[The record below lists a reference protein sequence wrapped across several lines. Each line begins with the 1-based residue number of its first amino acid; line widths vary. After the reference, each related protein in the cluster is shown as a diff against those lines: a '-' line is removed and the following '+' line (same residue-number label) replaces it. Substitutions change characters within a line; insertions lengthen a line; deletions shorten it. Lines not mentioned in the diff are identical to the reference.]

1 MVAVEIAHRLGDAVT
16 PEELDRRRPVWDVMS
31 DVFLDTETRW
41 EMPRIAL
48 ALARS
53 GYSAEE
59 LEAIWEHEIVP
70 ECAWNLLQVAGE
82 WALFVVD
89 EDRLTERAEGKRP
102 LLDRMIGIASPLVI
116 GAQWRAIKAMRD
128 MLLALST
135 DEAEQTS
142 RAAMWTAFV
151 HVYVE
156 ASLERVDFLAAH
168 LASLQATRAN
178 EPSMLAAFDEVRPVF
193 RSLLLGEERADEERR
208 AGDVREVIARAAA
221 PR

>member
-1 MVAVEIAHRLGDAVT
+1 MS
-16 PEELDRRRPVWDVMS
+16 PEDLERRRPVWDVMS

-89 EDRLTERAEGKRP
+89 EDRLTERAEGKRT
-102 LLDRMIGIASPLVI
+102 LLDRMMGVASPLVV
-116 GAQWRAIKAMRD
+116 GSQWRAIKAMRD
-128 MLLALST
+128 MLLGVAAES
-135 DEAEQTS
+135 DEETQAART
-142 RAAMWTAFV
+142 AMWTAYV

-156 ASLERVDFLAAH
+156 ASLEQVPFLATD
-168 LASLQATRAN
+168 LASLRATGATEAELLRAW
-178 EPSMLAAFDEVRPVF
+178 EEVRPVF
-193 RSLLLGEERADEERR
+193 RSLLLRDERGDEERR
-208 AGDVREVIARAAA
+208 ARDVRAVIARAAS
-221 PR
+221 R

>member
-1 MVAVEIAHRLGDAVT
+1 MS
-16 PEELDRRRPVWDVMS
+16 PEDLERRRPVWDVMS

-53 GYSAEE
+53 GYSVDE

-102 LLDRMIGIASPLVI
+102 LLDRMMGVASPLVI

-128 MLLALST
+128 MLLALSS
-135 DEAEQTS
+135 DEAAQAA
-142 RAAMWTAFV
+142 RAAMWTVFV

-156 ASLERVDFLAAH
+156 ASLERVAFLATD
-168 LASLQATRAN
+168 LASLRATGASDAELLRAW
-178 EPSMLAAFDEVRPVF
+178 DEVRPVF
-193 RSLLLGEERADEERR
+193 RSLLLREERGDEERR
-208 AGDVREVIARAAA
+208 ASDVREVIARAAA
-221 PR
+221 R

>member
-1 MVAVEIAHRLGDAVT
+1 
-16 PEELDRRRPVWDVMS
+16 MS

-48 ALARS
+48 GLARS

-89 EDRLTERAEGKRP
+89 EDRLTERAEGKRS
-102 LLDRMIGIASPLVI
+102 LLDRMMGVASPLVL
-116 GAQWRAIKAMRD
+116 GAHWRAITAMRD
-128 MLLALST
+128 MLLALSH
-135 DEAEQTS
+135 DEAAQTA

-151 HVYVE
+151 HVYFE
-156 ASLERVDFLAAH
+156 ASLEGVAFFATH
-168 LASLQATRAN
+168 LASLRATGAS
-178 EPSMLAAFDEVRPVF
+178 EPELVRAFDEARSVF
-193 RSLLLGEERADEERR
+193 CSLLLGDERADEERR
-208 AGDVREVIARAAA
+208 ARDVREVIARATAA
-221 PR
+221 R

>member
-1 MVAVEIAHRLGDAVT
+1 MS
-16 PEELDRRRPVWDVMS
+16 PEDLERRRPVWDVMS

-53 GYSAEE
+53 GYSTEE

-70 ECAWNLLQVAGE
+70 ECAWNLLQLAGE

-102 LLDRMIGIASPLVI
+102 LLDRLMGVASPLVI

-128 MLLALST
+128 MLLGVA
-135 DEAEQTS
+135 AERGEEEQAA

-156 ASLERVDFLAAH
+156 ASLEHVAFLATDVTNLRATG
-168 LASLQATRAN
+168 ASEADLVR
-178 EPSMLAAFDEVRPVF
+178 AFDEVRPVF
-193 RSLLLGEERADEERR
+193 RSLLLRDERSDEERR
-208 AGDVREVIARAAA
+208 ARDVREVIARAAA
-221 PR
+221 R

>member
-1 MVAVEIAHRLGDAVT
+1 MT
-16 PEELDRRRPVWDVMS
+16 PEELERRRPVWDVMS

-41 EMPRIAL
+41 EMPRIAF

-53 GYSAEE
+53 GYSAAE

-102 LLDRMIGIASPLVI
+102 LLDRMMGVASPLVI
-116 GAQWRAIKAMRD
+116 GGQWRAIKAMRD
-128 MLLALST
+128 ALIALSP
-135 DEAEQTS
+135 DEAEQAK

-156 ASLERVDFLAAH
+156 ASLEKVAFLDSHVKSLRATGAREQE
-168 LASLQATRAN
+168 LAL
-178 EPSMLAAFDEVRPVF
+178 AFDEVRPVF
-193 RSLLLGEERADEERR
+193 RSLLLRDERADEERR
-208 AGDVREVIARAAA
+208 ARDVRELIARAAA
-221 PR
+221 AP

>member
-1 MVAVEIAHRLGDAVT
+1 MS
-16 PEELDRRRPVWDVMS
+16 PEDLERRRPVWDVMS

-53 GYSAEE
+53 GYSAAE

-89 EDRLTERAEGKRP
+89 EDRLTERAEGKRS
-102 LLDRMIGIASPLVI
+102 LLDRMMGVASPLVL
-116 GAQWRAIKAMRD
+116 GSQWRAIKAMRD
-128 MLLALST
+128 MLLGVA
-135 DEAEQTS
+135 AESGEDAQAA
-142 RAAMWTAFV
+142 RAAMWTAYV

-156 ASLERVDFLAAH
+156 ASLERVPFLATD
-168 LASLQATRAN
+168 LTSLRATGATEAELLRAW
-178 EPSMLAAFDEVRPVF
+178 EEVRPVF
-193 RSLLLGEERADEERR
+193 RSLLLRDERGDEERR
-208 AGDVREVIARAAA
+208 ARDVREVIARAAS
-221 PR
+221 R